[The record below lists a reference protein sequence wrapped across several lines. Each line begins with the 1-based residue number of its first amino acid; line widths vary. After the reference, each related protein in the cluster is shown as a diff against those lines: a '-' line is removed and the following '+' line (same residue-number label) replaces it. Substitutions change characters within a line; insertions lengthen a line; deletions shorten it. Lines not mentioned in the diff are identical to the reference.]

1 MAKVSW
7 KTLGELTAA
16 ACKFVGY
23 SIDVLLMFTE
33 SEVPVRICYSDAIK
47 AITNST
53 MWSDDKSKAIA
64 LVKQCASEDYYKAV
78 ITVVENSSIWST
90 DKVKMIQNLG

>member
-16 ACKFVGY
+16 ACKFVGC
-23 SIDVLLMFTE
+23 SLDVMLMFAE
-33 SEVPVRICYSDAIK
+33 SEGPVCICYSDAIK

-53 MWSDDKSKAIA
+53 MWSDDKSKAVA
-64 LVKQCASEDYYKAV
+64 LVKPCASADYYKAV